1 MSTAMMQFDMEEL
14 LPAAKDSE
22 TKKHGVKNLLNSR
35 FTFRL
40 WQILVFLFVMTII
53 TVTGILAAKFGP
65 ASPCYKI
72 STKEDRDIDDCGNGS
87 HDCHQNAT
95 CANTAGSFNC
105 SCQSGFVGNG
115 RQCHDINECSDG
127 SHDCHQNAACINTP
141 GQFYCSCQPGFTGD
155 GHQCYDCSSYHF
167 EKYQDLPTRGAH
179 AVEHFT
185 INGSLFLAFANHE
198 SDTTEK
204 YNTDSFIYKF
214 NDLTEKFFLYQ
225 TIGTHGGHDV
235 EYFTISGEHYL
246 AVANVQNE
254 NTFRLNSVIYLWNGT
269 LFVAFQNLTTK
280 GGASFNFF
288 TIAKEPFLTACN
300 LFDDVTKSINSTIY
314 KWKNNMFEKFQEIA
328 TEAGRGSAAFVI
340 NNESYIAFANAVPS
354 ATSVVY
360 KRAGMHFVELQN
372 LQKHS
377 AMNVKSF
384 YVNDDVFLA
393 TASQP
398 TQSFI
403 HKWNGSQFFLF
414 KTIPTY
420 RARVLYPFV
429 MCGQT
434 FLGAA
439 NRRRGGTY
447 HIKSVVYRFS
457 QDQFTE
463 YQKISTFGAVDMTS
477 FEHKGYTYLAIANS
491 GNENQKNINSTL
503 YRWT

>member
-1 MSTAMMQFDMEEL
+1 MIAATAAMIATKMQLVQIPLEAL
-14 LPAAKDSE
+14 IAAVSQDSQE
-22 TKKHGVKNLLNSR
+22 MAAN
-35 FTFRL
+35 
-40 WQILVFLFVMTII
+40 VM
-53 TVTGILAAKFGP
+53 
-65 ASPCYKI
+65 I
-72 STKEDRDIDDCGNGS
+72 SM
-87 HDCHQNAT
+87 
-95 CANTAGSFNC
+95 
-105 SCQSGFVGNG
+105 
-115 RQCHDINECSDG
+115 
-127 SHDCHQNAACINTP
+127 NAATVAMIATKMQLVQIPLEALIAAVSQDLQEMAANVMNNN
-141 GQFYCSCQPGFTGD
+141 FFVNKSCTKLT
-155 GHQCYDCSSYHF
+155 SLYHF

-360 KRAGMHFVELQN
+360 KRAGMHFVELQK

-384 YVNDDVFLA
+384 YINDDVFLA

-398 TQSFI
+398 TQSFV

-491 GNENQKNINSTL
+491 GNEN
-503 YRWT
+503 